1 MSFRR
6 LSLVA
11 RNELAFNARRPMFYI
26 CLFVIGFI
34 IWGLSTGNVQIVIAS
49 GDASVGG
56 KKAFVTSE
64 FATAQILAIT
74 IATLMSFFIAA
85 ASGMSVIRDGEL
97 RVGEILHATPLTP
110 SEYIGGKYAATLVTA
125 LSLLAITIAMML
137 LFFHAIPNA
146 EMAESR
152 GPLVLMNY
160 VRPSLVMSVPVLIFI
175 SGTAFALGAWTR
187 KPILVFVLPIALVI
201 GGFFFLWTWSPN
213 WLDLR
218 INRLLMLIDPAG
230 VRWLNETYLKVDR
243 GADYYNT
250 QRIGFDGPF
259 LLSRL
264 TLVLVG
270 LGAVA
275 AGGARFAQTLR
286 QSGKVKA
293 GKSTAEPVVGDA
305 GTLVPSAALTLAQ
318 LGMQSAAAGFWH
330 TVRQVA
336 RSEMRELRSQPGLYL
351 FVPLILFQTIGNSLN
366 ALGAFDTPLLL
377 TSGTLAVS
385 QMGFLS
391 TMLSLLLVFYAVE
404 SMERERS
411 TGFSAIANAL
421 PISTSALV
429 IGKVIALCA
438 IGVIVGVACLIAC
451 WIALLV
457 QGRVGF
463 SVLPFI
469 LVWGGLV
476 VPTFLAWTAFVIA
489 AYSVTRNRFSAY
501 GVALAVFGY
510 TAYLALTGKLNWLG
524 NWALWDSVRW
534 SDMSTLEFDR
544 TALVLSRLFIL
555 GVGAFFLRV
564 AIRHYPRQDR
574 DAIRVMHRTRPAELR
589 RSILRAAPA
598 LLVPVIAGGML
609 WRQIDRGPGGGALE
623 KKAKDYWKKNLAT
636 WKDAPLPALA
646 DVKMDLALEPAQRTW
661 KVNGTYVLVNKHDTR
676 LPKVPMTISPAW
688 RDLKWTMNGVAY
700 TPDTASLLHVFTPPK
715 PLMPGDTLRLG
726 FSYTGTETGAT
737 KNGGGAGEF
746 VVPSGVVMTSFS
758 PRYFP
763 SVGYFEEIGRK
774 EKENDYEP
782 RQYPDD
788 FYEGV
793 TEPAFGS
800 ELPTTTRI
808 AITAPADFTVNSVGE
823 KISDSTSGGKRTVVW
838 QSDHPVMAFNV
849 VAGRWKEK
857 RGNGTALYYYEGHPY
872 NVTEMSQAL
881 DAARR
886 YYGEWFGAFPW
897 KELKL
902 SEFPALASYAQGF
915 PTNITFSES
924 IGFLTKSD
932 PKTNVAF
939 LVTAHE
945 SAHQWWGNMLLP
957 GKGPSGNILSEGM
970 AHFSTALLIEQI
982 KGERDAM
989 EFRKRIESRYG
1000 DTRQADAERKLL
1012 RLDGSK
1018 AGDGTVTYDKSGW
1031 VFWML
1036 MQRMGREPTLRGMKD
1051 FIAAY
1056 TNNPDHP
1063 VLHDFVVHMRRY
1075 APDTASYDDFERQ
1088 WFDTVVVPEYRV
1100 HDAKT
1105 VAAPGGAGWLTTA
1118 EIENVGTGRMPLEIA
1133 AVIGERFPSDT
1144 AKAKKAAKKVEPYQ
1158 AVLETITLGGKE
1170 KQSVT
1175 IRTSFKP
1182 EKVVVDP
1189 NVRVLQLRRQSAEAK
1204 L

>member
-1 MSFRR
+1 MNLRR

-34 IWGLSTGNVQIVIAS
+34 VWGLSTGNVQIVIAS

-56 KKAFVTSE
+56 KKAWVTSE

-97 RVGEILHATPLTP
+97 RVGELLHATPLTP
-110 SEYIGGKYAATLVTA
+110 AEYIGGKYAATLVTA
-125 LSLLAITIAMML
+125 LSLLVATIVLML

-152 GPLVLMNY
+152 GPLMAGNY
-160 VRPSLVMSVPVLIFI
+160 LRPALVMSTPMLIFI

-201 GGFFFLWTWSPN
+201 GGFFFLWNWSPS

-250 QRIGFDGPF
+250 QHIGFDAAF
-259 LLSRL
+259 VISRL
-264 TLVLVG
+264 TLVLLG

-293 GKSTAEPVVGDA
+293 RKGVAEPTTVGSSEA
-305 GTLVPSAALTLAQ
+305 VPRASSTLAE
-318 LGMQSAAAGFWH
+318 LGMRSAAAGFWQ
-330 TVRQVA
+330 TVWQVA
-336 RSEMRELRSQPGLYL
+336 RSEMRELRGQPGLYL
-351 FVPLILFQTIGNSLN
+351 FVPLILFQTIGNSLV
-366 ALGAFDTPLLL
+366 ALGAFDTPVLL
-377 TSGTLAVS
+377 TPGTLAVT
-385 QMGFLS
+385 QMQFLT

-411 TGFSAIANAL
+411 TGFNAIANAL
-421 PISTSALV
+421 PIKTEALV
-429 IGKVIALCA
+429 IGKVVALCA
-438 IGVIVGVACLIAC
+438 IGVIVGVSCLVAC

-501 GVALAVFGY
+501 GVALAAFGY

-524 NWALWDSVRW
+524 NWPLWNAVRW

-544 TALVLSRLFIL
+544 TALLLSRLFIL

-564 AIRHYPRQDR
+564 AIRQYPRQDR
-574 DAIRVMHRTRPAELR
+574 DAIRVMHRTRPAALR
-589 RSILRAAPA
+589 RSLLRAAPA

-609 WRQIDRGPGGGALE
+609 WRQIDHGPGGGRLD

-636 WKDAPLPALA
+636 WKDAPVPALA
-646 DVKMDLALEPAQRTW
+646 DVDMDVVLEPAERSW
-661 KVNGTYVLVNKHDTR
+661 SVKGTYVLVNKHDTR
-676 LPKVPMTISPAW
+676 LPKVPVTISPTW

-726 FSYTGTETGAT
+726 FSYAGTEQGAT
-737 KNGGGAGEF
+737 RNGGGAGEF

-763 SVGYFEEIGRK
+763 SIGYLEEIGRK

-788 FYEGV
+788 FYEGI
-793 TEPAFGS
+793 TEPAFGT
-800 ELPTTTRI
+800 ELPTTTHIR
-808 AITAPADFTVNSVGE
+808 ITAPADFTVNSVGE
-823 KISDSTSGGKRTVVW
+823 KISDATSGGKRTVVW
-838 QSDHPVMAFNV
+838 KSDHPVMAFNI

-857 RGNGTALYYYEGHPY
+857 RGTGTALYYYDGHPY
-872 NVTEMSQAL
+872 NVDEMSQAL

-902 SEFPALASYAQGF
+902 SEFPALATYAQGF
-915 PTNITFSES
+915 PTNITFSEG

-970 AHFSTALLIEQI
+970 AHFSTALLIQQM

-1036 MQRMGREPTLRGMKD
+1036 MDRMGREPTLRGMKE

-1056 TNNPDHP
+1056 NNNPDHP

-1105 VAAPGGAGWLTTA
+1105 VAAPGGGGWLTTA

-1133 AVIGERFPSDT
+1133 AVRGERFPSDT
-1144 AKAKKAAKKVEPYQ
+1144 AKKAKNAKKAEPYE
-1158 AVLETITLGGKE
+1158 VSIVPVTLGGKE

-1175 IRTSFKP
+1175 IRTAFKP